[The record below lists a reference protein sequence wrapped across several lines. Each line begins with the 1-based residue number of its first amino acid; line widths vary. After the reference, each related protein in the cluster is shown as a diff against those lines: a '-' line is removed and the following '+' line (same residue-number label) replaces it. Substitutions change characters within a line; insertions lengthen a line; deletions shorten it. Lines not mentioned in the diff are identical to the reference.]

1 MGRKGATVVYTFG
14 LRCLRDSHAVDMTVV
29 FVLIRDDC
37 YSPEASRV
45 KEIALERKGPW
56 RRMQTLELA
65 ESGMLGKYFYAH
77 HLQSLLKDLQ
87 ARPLD
92 EEKY

>member
-1 MGRKGATVVYTFG
+1 
-14 LRCLRDSHAVDMTVV
+14 MTVV

-56 RRMQTLELA
+56 RRTKTLELA
-65 ESGMLGKYFYAH
+65 ESGMPGK
-77 HLQSLLKDLQ
+77 
-87 ARPLD
+87 
-92 EEKY
+92 